1 MNSLSPIF
9 IYFMCFGI
17 TGLVLYFVMMIFL
30 SRDRK
35 TDNGTISPIG
45 VISDFWSLMRNEQDL
60 KRKRKYKIIVWL
72 QILLIP
78 AYMVGG
84 FIILVLT

>member
-1 MNSLSPIF
+1 MNFLLPII
-9 IYFMCFGI
+9 IYFMCLWLKGF
-17 TGLVLYFVMMIFL
+17 VLYFVIIIFL
-30 SRDRK
+30 SRDRT

-60 KRKRKYKIIVWL
+60 KRKRKYKITVWL